1 MIYTAATYAN
11 AEHTQVTGTD
21 ASGNTETVALDH
33 KLFRQPE
40 HGPAG
45 FLKAG
50 GKITPYVAPA
60 EPANYRLYKSTLIR
74 RLTEA
79 EAVTLTALLDAS
91 PVKSKMLWNAS
102 EWLGS
107 DDPLFANLQQAIG
120 SALGASRAAE
130 ILAEHSP

>member
-1 MIYTAATYAN
+1 MIYTSATYAN
-11 AEHTQVTGTD
+11 PDHTQVTGTD
-21 ASGNTETVALDH
+21 KEGNKETRHIDNPH
-33 KLFRQPE
+33 DFRRE
-40 HGPAG
+40 KEFITG

-50 GKITPYVAPA
+50 GRISPYVAPA
-60 EPANYRLYKSTLIR
+60 EPTSYRLYKSTLIR

-120 SALGASRAAE
+120 SALGEERAAE
-130 ILAEHSP
+130 ILSRE